1 MLRAR
6 SDFQPLMKGS
16 TVMKQAQRF
25 ALVAVF
31 ASSFAAVSTS
41 HAQMGGMDMKDMDME
56 KCKGMDMS
64 KCKDMMGKD
73 KKGMEMKGMGADK
86 KSEAQSHK
94 GVGTVKKVDRASGKV
109 TIAHG
114 PIPTMKWPAMNM
126 TFTVRDKALLGKF
139 SQDKKVEFEFVERGS
154 NYVITSVK

>member
-1 MLRAR
+1 MEG
-6 SDFQPLMKGS
+6 M
-16 TVMKQAQRF
+16 TVIKQAERF
-25 ALVAVF
+25 ALVAVL
-31 ASSFAAVSTS
+31 ASSFAAVSPS
-41 HAQMGGMDMKDMDME
+41 HAKMGGMDMKDMDME

-94 GVGTVKKVDRASGKV
+94 GVGTVKKVDRAGGRV

-114 PIPTMKWPAMNM
+114 AIQTMKWQAV
-126 TFTVRDKALLGKF
+126 TRTV
-139 SQDKKVEFEFVERGS
+139 
-154 NYVITSVK
+154 

>member
-1 MLRAR
+1 
-6 SDFQPLMKGS
+6 
-16 TVMKQAQRF
+16 
-25 ALVAVF
+25 
-31 ASSFAAVSTS
+31 
-41 HAQMGGMDMKDMDME
+41 MGGMDMKDMDMS
-56 KCKGMDMS
+56 KCKEMMQGMDMS

-73 KKGMEMKGMGADK
+73 KKGMETKGVGTDK

-94 GVGTVKKVDRASGKV
+94 GVGTVKKVDPASGKV

-126 TFTVRDKALLGKF
+126 TFTVKDKAVLGKL

-154 NYVITSVK
+154 DYLITSVK

>member
-1 MLRAR
+1 MKRPIVLSVFVAMSIAMIPLSRA
-6 SDFQPLMKGS
+6 QG
-16 TVMKQAQRF
+16 
-25 ALVAVF
+25 
-31 ASSFAAVSTS
+31 
-41 HAQMGGMDMKDMDME
+41 MGGMDMKDMDMN
-56 KCKGMDMS
+56 KCKEMMQGMDMS

-94 GVGTVKKVDRASGKV
+94 GVGTVKKVDPAAGKV

-126 TFTVRDKALLGKF
+126 TFTVKNKAMLGKF
-139 SQDKKVEFEFVERGS
+139 SQDKKVEFEFVEQGS

>member
-1 MLRAR
+1 
-6 SDFQPLMKGS
+6 MKGS

-25 ALVAVF
+25 ALVAVL
-31 ASSFAAVSTS
+31 ASSFATVSPS

-56 KCKGMDMS
+56 KCKG
-64 KCKDMMGKD
+64 KDMMGKE
-73 KKGMEMKGMGADK
+73 KKGMEMKGMGADR

-94 GVGTVKKVDRASGKV
+94 GVGTVKKVDPAGGKV

-126 TFTVRDKALLGKF
+126 TFTVKDKALLGKF
-139 SQDKKVEFEFVERGS
+139 SQDKKVEFEFVEQES